1 MSKLIVGL
9 DEVGR
14 GCIAGPV
21 VAAAVILDPQKP
33 IEGLRDSKK
42 LTEKKRLKLSDDIMR
57 LAIDFSIGRVEVDE
71 IDAINILQASLLA
84 MERAFNGL
92 KVQADFA
99 QVDGIY
105 YPDINVEGTCIK
117 GGDDLVA
124 CISAASILAKVY
136 RDDHMH
142 ILDCLYPDYGLAAH
156 KGYPTAAH
164 KRSLKDNGI
173 AVIHRR
179 TFSPVKQLLS

>member
-21 VAAAVILDPQKP
+21 VAAAVILDAQKP

-42 LTEKKRLKLSDDIMR
+42 LTEKKRQALSVEIMR
-57 LAIDFSIGRVEVDE
+57 HAVDFSIGRVEVDE

-92 KVQADFA
+92 QVQADFA

-105 YPDINVEGTCIK
+105 YPNIDIEGTCIK

-124 CISAASILAKVY
+124 CISAASIIAKVY
-136 RDDHMH
+136 RDEHML
-142 ILDCLYPDYGLAAH
+142 ILDCLYPGYGLATH
-156 KGYPTAAH
+156 KGYPTVAH
-164 KRSLKDNGI
+164 KARLKENGVT
-173 AVIHRR
+173 VIHRR
-179 TFSPVKQLLS
+179 SFSPVKQLIS